1 VSNVIVTEDM
11 LAALRSVSTAT
22 LTMQL
27 LKRGLRSCV
36 IVGARPLVGDTP
48 RIAAEAYT
56 LRFIP
61 LREDLSVPEVLGD
74 PEYPPRKAIEDI
86 PAGQIMV
93 IDARGVQSAGTIGDI
108 LALRLKIRGAV
119 GVVTDGPVR
128 DGGAVAETELPVFC
142 SGTVAPASIGAHFGA
157 DLQCPIG
164 CGGAA
169 VFPGDVVVADSDGA
183 IVIPRKLVSEISAAA
198 PEQELLEEFLKS
210 RIADGHSSFGTYP
223 PNEETRAAYEVW
235 CKEKGEL

>member
-1 VSNVIVTEDM
+1 MADVTKEM
-11 LAALRSVSTAT
+11 LAALKTVSTAT

-27 LKRGLRSCV
+27 LKRGLRTCFIS
-36 IVGARPLVGDTP
+36 GAQPLVAGTP

-74 PEYPPRKAIEDI
+74 PEYPPRKAVEDI
-86 PAGQIMV
+86 PPGQIMV
-93 IDARGVQSAGTIGDI
+93 IDSRGVQTAGTIGDI
-108 LALRLKIRGAV
+108 LALRMKIRGAA

-128 DGGAVAETELPVFC
+128 DGGAVAETGLPVFC

-157 DLQCPIG
+157 DLQCPIA

-169 VFPGDVVVADSDGA
+169 VFPGDVIVADDDGA
-183 IVIPRKLVSEISAAA
+183 VVIPRKLVADISQTA
-198 PEQELLEEFLKS
+198 PAQEQLEEFLKS
-210 RIADGHSSFGTYP
+210 RIADGHMSFGTYP
-223 PNEETRAAYEVW
+223 PNEETLAAYAEW
-235 CKEKGEL
+235 RTKNGKA